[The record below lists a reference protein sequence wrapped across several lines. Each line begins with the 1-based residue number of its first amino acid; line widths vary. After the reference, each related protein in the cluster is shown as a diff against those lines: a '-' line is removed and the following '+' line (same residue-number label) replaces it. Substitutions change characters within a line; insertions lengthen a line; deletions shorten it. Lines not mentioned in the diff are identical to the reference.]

1 MRLVILARMRP
12 TLALLVPL
20 IACTPTTG
28 DDTGGSTSADTT
40 SSATS
45 NATSTTSP
53 DPTDGPLPGTTTDAP
68 DLTTTSPSTTAADT
82 TDTTATTGDPLYCQG
97 WDGPDGP
104 PFLDLYDKNGELLA
118 DGGVLPLECG
128 AQGIFMFG
136 LYPKFGGFTPASEN
150 LDVDLVVDVEGF
162 NNNPEGHF
170 YSAHPVGYY
179 ISCDDVIGGVLGVL
193 PIFTLDNLDNLAD
206 LDGKPAQLH
215 VIMPT
220 GDEPIAVDLDVTL
233 SVVKDDSWTF
243 CGG

>member
-1 MRLVILARMRP
+1 VHDPAERAEQAEAHAEGADRGR
-12 TLALLVPL
+12 
-20 IACTPTTG
+20 C
-28 DDTGGSTSADTT
+28 GGSGRA
-40 SSATS
+40 
-45 NATSTTSP
+45 SP
-53 DPTDGPLPGTTTDAP
+53 AGSLPTRIEMKMML
-68 DLTTTSPSTTAADT
+68 SRPSTISRTESVSRLIQTSGTDT

-104 PFLDLYDKNGELLA
+104 PFLDLYDKNGDLLA

-150 LDVDLVVDVEGF
+150 IDVDLVVDVEGF

-179 ISCDDVIGGVLGVL
+179 ISCDDVIGGVVGVL
-193 PIFTLDNLDNLAD
+193 PIFTLDNLDNLED
-206 LDGKPAQLH
+206 LDGKPAQIH
-215 VIMPT
+215 VVMPT